1 MKRATMKSM
10 TATEP
15 PLLEGFA
22 ADVSSVFD
30 APESGAW
37 AAVCGRQLGSMR
49 EP

>member
-15 PLLEGFA
+15 PLEGFA
-22 ADVSSVFD
+22 ADVSAVFD

-37 AAVCGRQLGSMR
+37 AAVCGRQFGSMR
-49 EP
+49 KP